1 MSVHALNAP
10 NAIYIFNVDAKLDR
24 TIVRKIP
31 HVSNEYECCQ
41 LRTVAGGRKL
51 YAQLRGIK

>member
-1 MSVHALNAP
+1 MSVHALQAS
-10 NAIYIFNVDAKLDR
+10 NAIYIFNVDVKADC

-31 HVSNEYECCQ
+31 HVSDQYECCQ
-41 LRTVAGGRKL
+41 RHTIAGARKL